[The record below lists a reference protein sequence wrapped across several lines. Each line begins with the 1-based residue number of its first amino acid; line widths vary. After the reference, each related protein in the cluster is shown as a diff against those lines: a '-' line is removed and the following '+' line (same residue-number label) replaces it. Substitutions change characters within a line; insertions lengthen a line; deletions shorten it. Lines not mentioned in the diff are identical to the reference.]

1 MLTFT
6 PCIRTSRAGRTQLK
20 IRASVNNTTAYIDTP
35 FYIDPEILAD
45 GGEITDKRIR
55 QRVDAFIDAIWRK
68 LEGYDLVVIT
78 AKEVKD
84 IANGN
89 ADRGISFP
97 RYARDYI
104 IKREREGLKR
114 WDGYDDAVK
123 HLSKFMGKKDYTF
136 GDLSVRTLQA
146 WLDTLR
152 GTKRIS
158 VVYPMFIKK
167 IWTSAMRAYNDP
179 DRGVFRIKEF
189 PGEYLLKPAPA
200 PSASRTQAQ
209 ALSSD
214 EVYGFATAD
223 LGAGG
228 VYAHAVAMLSFCLA
242 GINVADLYD
251 LTPDA
256 LKDGKICYYRA
267 KTRGK
272 RTDDAYMEVTVH
284 ERAKPYLALLME
296 GAAPGKLLSLSA
308 RYRDRREVPNY
319 LRKSLLALSGR
330 CGLKPCTVYTFRY
343 SFASIA
349 VNECGVPLEEVAFA
363 LNHATAH
370 RVTVGYIKKDFSR
383 VDRVVEAVL
392 DKVFDRGVTASAT
405 LPQ

>member
-35 FYIDPEILAD
+35 FYIDPEILAG

-55 QRVDAFIDAIWRK
+55 QRVDAFIDVIWRK

-189 PGEYLLKPAPA
+189 PGEYLSKPAPA
-200 PSASRTQAQ
+200 PSVSRTQAQ

-272 RTDDAYMEVTVH
+272 RTDDAYMEVTVN

-308 RYRDRREVPNY
+308 HYRDRREVPNY

-349 VNECGVPLEEVAFA
+349 VNEVAP
-363 LNHATAH
+363 
-370 RVTVGYIKKDFSR
+370 RVG
-383 VDRVVEAVL
+383 A
-392 DKVFDRGVTASAT
+392 
-405 LPQ
+405 

>member
-35 FYIDPEILAD
+35 FYIDPEILAG

-256 LKDGKICYYRA
+256 LRDGKICYYRA

-392 DKVFDRGVTASAT
+392 AKVFDRGVTASAT
-405 LPQ
+405 LPR

>member
-35 FYIDPEILAD
+35 FYIDPEILAG

-256 LKDGKICYYRA
+256 LRDGKICYYRA

-383 VDRVVEAVL
+383 VDCVVEAVL
-392 DKVFDRGVTASAT
+392 AKVFDRE
-405 LPQ
+405 

>member
-35 FYIDPEILAD
+35 FYIDPEILAG

-200 PSASRTQAQ
+200 SSASRTQAQ

-256 LKDGKICYYRA
+256 LRDGKICYYRA

-392 DKVFDRGVTASAT
+392 AKVFDRE
-405 LPQ
+405 